1 MKLMKEMWNFTHI
14 NALKKV
20 KFIFF
25 FYNYCKSI
33 NVDSFILSCIVFTSN
48 RCQNSWK
55 FLSFCSIKAVTT
67 IICLF
72 LYHVLQRY
80 IEKSKDKLKQAS
92 VFPTDIFYMENILSF
107 IVIPYFFKIK
117 HTSLRRRLVQ
127 F

>member
-1 MKLMKEMWNFTHI
+1 ML
-14 NALKKV
+14 
-20 KFIFF
+20 
-25 FYNYCKSI
+25 
-33 NVDSFILSCIVFTSN
+33 IV
-48 RCQNSWK
+48 
-55 FLSFCSIKAVTT
+55 SFCLVSYSRQTDAQIRENFFHSVAVKAVTT

-107 IVIPYFFKIK
+107 IDPIFFKIK